1 MTGHPAEAHLFI
13 VMGGRGDLMHRKLLP
28 ALYRLYL
35 NGQFPAPSKIIGAGR
50 SAGEN
55 DEYQE
60 WAIQALVE
68 AGHTQDE
75 ALERWVRE
83 SCFYVSVGGELGY
96 QALKNEL
103 EDLEEQHGLPGNR
116 VIYFSMPP
124 GAFPST
130 LEALHAQGLNQSKGW
145 TRLVV
150 EKPFG
155 YDLSSAQKLNALVHQ
170 YFSESQVYRI
180 DHYLGKESVQNLLVF
195 RFANAM
201 FEPLWNR
208 DRIERVEITVA
219 ESLGLE
225 GRAGYYDKSGALRDM
240 IQNHLTQVLALTA
253 MEAPATFQSEAI
265 RDEKVK
271 VLKAIRPIKPSDV
284 VLGQYGRGGT
294 DGWPMAGYHDEADVP
309 PTSTTETFVALRLEV
324 ANWRWQGVPF
334 YLRTGKRLP
343 RRTSQIVVTFRQ
355 PPVALFP
362 HTCAP
367 NQLVITL
374 QPDEGFDIRFLS
386 KAPGEGFEV
395 EEQKLTFR
403 YKDVHGALPEAYETL
418 LLDVM
423 NGDPTLF
430 VRSDE
435 VEAAW
440 ALYTPVFSFERQ
452 IHSYPAGSWGP
463 KAANHLLPEG
473 VNEWGTR

>member
-1 MTGHPAEAHLFI
+1 MTGNPAEPHLFI

-35 NGQFPAPSKIIGAGR
+35 NGQFPAPSKIIGSGR
-50 SAGEN
+50 SAGESA
-55 DEYQE
+55 EYQT
-60 WAIQALVE
+60 WAIEALVE
-68 AGHTQDE
+68 AGHAQDE
-75 ALERWVRE
+75 RLERWVHE
-83 SCFYVSVGGELGY
+83 SCFYVSVGGEAGY
-96 QALKNEL
+96 QALQNEIEAL
-103 EDLEEQHGLPGNR
+103 EAQHGLPGNR
-116 VIYFSMPP
+116 VFYFSMPP

-155 YDLSSAQKLNALVHQ
+155 YDLASAQKLNSLVHK
-170 YFSESQVYRI
+170 YFDESQVYRI

-219 ESLGLE
+219 EALGLE

-253 MEAPATFQSEAI
+253 MEAPATFHSEAI

-271 VLKAIRPIKPSDV
+271 VLKAIRPLKPADV
-284 VLGQYGRGGT
+284 VWGQYGRGGT
-294 DGWPMAGYHDEADVP
+294 EGWPMPGYQDEEDVP
-309 PTSTTETFVALRLEV
+309 KGSKTETFVALRLEV

-343 RRTSQIVVTFRQ
+343 KRTSQVVVTFRQ
-355 PPVALFP
+355 PPVTLFP
-362 HTCAP
+362 HSCPP

-374 QPDEGFDIRFLS
+374 QPDEGFDISFLS

-395 EEQKLTFR
+395 EEQRLKFR
-403 YKDVHGALPEAYETL
+403 YKDVHGAHPEAYETL

-430 VRSDE
+430 VRADE

-440 ALYTPVFSFERQ
+440 ALYTPLLSFDRQ
-452 IHSYPAGSWGP
+452 VQTYPAGTWGP
-463 KAANHLLPEG
+463 KAATHLLPEG
-473 VNEWGTR
+473 VSEWGTK

>member
-1 MTGHPAEAHLFI
+1 MTGHPAETHIFV

-28 ALYRLYL
+28 ALYRLHL
-35 NGQFPAPSKIIGAGR
+35 KGQFPAPCKILGSGR
-50 SAGEN
+50 SESTDA
-55 DEYQE
+55 EYHE
-60 WAIQALVE
+60 WAIGSLIE
-68 AGHTQDE
+68 AGFNEDE
-75 ALERWVRE
+75 VKDWVKE
-83 SCFYVSVGGELGY
+83 TCFYQSVGGAEGY
-96 QALKNEL
+96 GLLKRRIL
-103 EDLEEQHGLPGNR
+103 EMESQYGLPGNR
-116 VIYFSMPP
+116 IFYFSLPP

-130 LEALHAQGLNQSKGW
+130 MEALHEHGLNKSSGW
-145 TRLVV
+145 VRLVI

-155 YDLSSAQKLNALVHQ
+155 HDLKSAQELNRLVHK
-170 YFSESQVYRI
+170 YFDESQVYRI
-180 DHYLGKESVQNLLVF
+180 DHYLGKETVQNLLVF

-219 ESLGLE
+219 ESIGVE

-240 IQNHLTQVLALTA
+240 IQNHLTQILALTA
-253 MEAPATFQSEAI
+253 MEAPSTFDSEAI

-271 VLKAIRPIKPSDV
+271 VLKAIRPIRPQDV
-284 VLGQYGRGGT
+284 VWGQYGRGGT
-294 DGWPMAGYHDEADVP
+294 EGWPLPGYLDEEDVP
-309 PTSTTETFVALRLEV
+309 KDSKTETYVALRLEV

-334 YLRTGKRLP
+334 FLRTGKRLP
-343 RRTSQIVVTFRQ
+343 KRVSQITVTFRK

-362 HTCAP
+362 QHTAP
-367 NQLVITL
+367 NQLVITI
-374 QPDEGFDIRFLS
+374 QPDEGFDISFGV

-403 YKDVHGALPEAYETL
+403 YKDVHGPLPEAYETL

-430 VRSDE
+430 VRADE

-440 ALYTPVFSFERQ
+440 ALYTPVLSFDRHVH
-452 IHSYPAGSWGP
+452 IYPSGSWGP
-463 KAANHLLPEG
+463 KAATHLLPEG
-473 VNEWGTR
+473 VDEWATR

>member
-1 MTGHPAEAHLFI
+1 
-13 VMGGRGDLMHRKLLP
+13 MGGRGDLMHRKLLP
-28 ALYRLYL
+28 ALYRLHL
-35 NGQFPAPSKIIGAGR
+35 KGQFNGTSKIVGAGR

-60 WAIQALVE
+60 WALQALVE
-68 AGHTQDE
+68 AGFPQDE
-75 ALERWVRE
+75 SLKRWVKE
-83 SCFYVSVGGELGY
+83 TCFYVSVGGEKGY
-96 QALKNEL
+96 QALMDRVEEL
-103 EDLEEQHGLPGNR
+103 EATYGLPGNR
-116 VIYFSMPP
+116 LIYFSMPP
-124 GAFPST
+124 GAFPGT
-130 LEALHAQGLNQSKGW
+130 LEQLHAFGLNKSKGW

-155 YDLSSAQKLNALVHQ
+155 YDLKTAQELNALVHK
-170 YFSESQVYRI
+170 YFDESQVYRI
-180 DHYLGKESVQNLLVF
+180 DHYLGKETVQNLLVF

-219 ESLGLE
+219 EQLGLE

-253 MEAPATFQSEAI
+253 MEAPATFESEAI

-271 VLKAIRPIKPSDV
+271 VLRSIRPIRPADV
-284 VLGQYGRGGT
+284 VFGQYGRGGS
-294 DGWPMAGYHDEADVP
+294 DGWPLAGYHDEEGVP
-309 PTSTTETFVALRLEV
+309 KESTTETFVALRLEV

-334 YLRTGKRLP
+334 FLRTGKRLP
-343 RRTSQIVVTFRQ
+343 KRTSQVVVTFRQ

-362 HTCAP
+362 NTSAP
-367 NQLVITL
+367 NRLVITL
-374 QPDEGFDIRFLS
+374 QPDEGFDIAFLV

-395 EEQKLTFR
+395 EEQKLTFK
-403 YKDVHGALPEAYETL
+403 YSDVHGSLPEAYETL

-440 ALYTPVFSFERQ
+440 ALYTPLFGFDRNLQ
-452 IHSYPAGSWGP
+452 IYPAGSWGP
-463 KAANHLLPEG
+463 KAATHLLPEG
-473 VNEWGTR
+473 VDEWGTR

>member
-1 MTGHPAEAHLFI
+1 MTERPADSHIFV

-28 ALYRLYL
+28 ALYRLHL
-35 NGQFPAPSKIIGAGR
+35 NGQFRSPSKIIGSGR

-55 DEYQE
+55 DEYRE
-60 WAIQALVE
+60 WAIEALVE

-75 ALERWVRE
+75 SLERWVKE
-83 SCFYVSVGGELGY
+83 TCYYVGVGGANGY
-96 QALKNEL
+96 EALKSQIEA
-103 EDLEEQHGLPGNR
+103 LEEQYGLPGNR
-116 VIYFSMPP
+116 VFYFSLPP
-124 GAFPST
+124 AAFPST
-130 LEALHAQGLNQSKGW
+130 LEGLHAQGLHQSKGW

-155 YDLSSAQKLNALVHQ
+155 YDLSTAQKLNALIHQ
-170 YFSESQVYRI
+170 YFNESQVYRI
-180 DHYLGKESVQNLLVF
+180 DHYLGKETVQNLLVF

-219 ESLGLE
+219 ESLGVE

-253 MEAPATFQSEAI
+253 MEAPATFDSEAI

-271 VLKAIRPIKPSDV
+271 VLKSIRPIKPADV
-284 VLGQYGRGGT
+284 VLGQYGRSGAG
-294 DGWPMAGYHDEADVP
+294 GWPMAGYHDEEDVP
-309 PTSTTETFVALRLEV
+309 ADSTTETFVALRLEV

-343 RRTSQIVVTFRQ
+343 KRTSQIVVTFRR

-362 HTCAP
+362 HAEAP
-367 NQLVITL
+367 NQLVITI
-374 QPDEGFDIRFLS
+374 QPDEGFDISFLT
-386 KAPGEGFEV
+386 KAPGEGFGV
-395 EEQKLTFR
+395 EEQRLKFR

-430 VRSDE
+430 VRADE

-440 ALYTPVFSFERQ
+440 ALYTPVFSFDRQ
-452 IHSYPAGSWGP
+452 VHSYPAGTWGP